1 MNAVSYYADRPRSR
15 TDRKADPSTPTPTA
29 LEQVTPHAPHYPSQL
44 PVRPHSLLE
53 SRNTKFR

>member
-53 SRNTKFR
+53 